1 MKLVIV
7 SDDKRVCIDELCFD
21 DLDVSALDTSIHAIQ
36 WNGEWGEIEYKSV
49 FADGQITKPQN
60 QAITDVT
67 PYQWAVDA
75 WNVEK
80 AAYDAAVA
88 AALAEAESET
98 QTP

>member
-1 MKLVIV
+1 MKIVIV
-7 SDDKRVCIDELCFD
+7 ADDKRVCIDELCFD

-60 QAITDVT
+60 QVITDVT

-80 AAYDAAVA
+80 VAYDSAVA